1 MIETKLMSIGG
12 YAFTMDSLA
21 SQAASD
27 YIASLESFYLSKEG
41 GKEIMEGIEE
51 RMAELLLE
59 KTSQGSVVSKA
70 MVEEVIEIIGK
81 PEVIEEESAGP
92 SAGNKNAEE
101 SSEKKDNPRKKLYRD
116 LSEKVVGGVCSGLA
130 IYTGIDVVLF
140 RLAFVVFQVLLM
152 VGCVQKSPVFVTP
165 AALYVI
171 LWISMPAAKTVKQKW
186 SQKGES
192 GSLDDIQRN
201 VMSPK
206 KTREKPLGHGFARGL
221 EVFIGI
227 LFLIISVSGIVAGS
241 VGSFF
246 PGSFGIDNLYLGFIQ
261 ELKTVP
267 GVVSVLEMPL
277 VKFLGVLAWFLPFI
291 GILYA
296 GIMMIF
302 GFKAPSWHPGL
313 VIFVLWLIVIVILI
327 TLIVASYLQYG
338 IILDV

>member
-12 YAFTMDSLA
+12 YAFTMDSEA
-21 SQAASD
+21 SKTASD

-59 KTSQGSVVSKA
+59 KTKEGSVVSKA
-70 MVEEVIEIIGK
+70 MVEEVIDIIGK

-92 SAGNKNAEE
+92 DTGNKNAGE
-101 SSEKKDNPRKKLYRD
+101 SSDKKDTPRKKLYRD
-116 LSEKVVGGVCSGLA
+116 LSDKVVGGVCSGLA
-130 IYTGIDVVLF
+130 IYSGVDVVLY
-140 RLAFVVFQVLLM
+140 RLAFVVFQVLMM
-152 VGCVQKSPVFVTP
+152 VGFIDRSPIFVTP
-165 AALYVI
+165 LALYII

-206 KTREKPLGHGFARGL
+206 KTREKPIGHGFARGL
-221 EVFIGI
+221 EVFVGI
-227 LFLIISVSGIVAGS
+227 LFLIISVSGIAAGS
-241 VGSFF
+241 VGTFF
-246 PGSFGIDNLYLGFIQ
+246 PKSFGIDSLYLYLIEDFSD
-261 ELKTVP
+261 VP
-267 GVVSVLEMPL
+267 GVITVLEMPL
-277 VKFLGVLAWFLPFI
+277 VKFLGILTWFLPFI

-302 GFKAPSWHPGL
+302 GFKAPSWHPGMI
-313 VIFVLWLIVIVILI
+313 IFVLWLVVLVILV
-327 TLIVASYLQYG
+327 TLILTSTLQYRA
-338 IILDV
+338 

>member
-12 YAFTMDSLA
+12 YAFTMDSQA
-21 SQAASD
+21 SNTASD

-41 GKEIMEGIEE
+41 GREIMEGIEE

-70 MVEEVIEIIGK
+70 MVDEVIEIIGK

-92 SAGNKNAEE
+92 SSGNKNSEE
-101 SSEKKDNPRKKLYRD
+101 SSEKKDTPRKKLYRD
-116 LSEKVVGGVCSGLA
+116 LSEKVIGGVCSGLA
-130 IYTGIDVVLF
+130 IYSGIDVVLF
-140 RLAFVVFQVLLM
+140 RLAFVIFQVLLM
-152 VGCVQKSPVFVTP
+152 VGFIHRSPIFVTP
-165 AALYVI
+165 LALYII

-227 LFLIISVSGIVAGS
+227 LFLIISVSGIAAGS
-241 VGSFF
+241 VGAFF
-246 PGSFGIDNLYLGFIQ
+246 PKSFGIDNLYLDFI
-261 ELKTVP
+261 EECREVP
-267 GVVSVLEMPL
+267 GVISVLEMPI
-277 VKFLGVLAWFLPFI
+277 VKFLGILAWFLPFI

-296 GIMMIF
+296 GIMMLF
-302 GFKAPSWHPGL
+302 GFKAPSWHPGMI
-313 VIFVLWLIVIVILI
+313 IFVLWLVVLVILA
-327 TLIVASYLQYG
+327 TLILTSSLQYS
-338 IILDV
+338 ILTV